1 MKKTILIFS
10 ILTLSLFLNN
20 CGGGGGGGG
29 GSNSSSFATSEYNQ
43 QYGLASIKASKAYDR
58 GYNGNGVKVAV
69 LDGGFDLAHTDL
81 DGNFI
86 TGYDTEDS
94 DNTPGAE
101 SHNTTMGGHGTHV
114 AGIIAAEKN
123 DSGMHG
129 VAYNASIIPV
139 KVFKDNGTA
148 VSGMN
153 LGIDYAT
160 DNGAIALNNS
170 WGTSRSVSGTCN
182 GVNCYISVPYE
193 SSTGGFSSAE
203 ITSWAGVA
211 TDNNVAVFAA
221 GNNGNNS
228 STGAIKR
235 YRTSDNAYLYS
246 LTAQQ
251 TVDNGWISYT
261 NRSTAEAQY
270 ALNASAVAN
279 NWINV
284 IALDSNNTIASYS
297 NGCGNTKAYCIAA
310 PGTDINSTV
319 PTALDSDGFGT
330 MSGTS
335 MAAPHVSAAIA
346 ILKHEY
352 PNLTGAEIVDLL
364 LTNATDLGASGTDDV
379 YGVGLLNLDAA
390 TTPSGVMVV
399 ALSDSS
405 NNLDKLDLSTSSIN
419 FSTLFN
425 NELISK
431 HNFIGVV
438 DDYNRVY
445 SHNMKDY
452 SYFQEKDRSVLDEMF
467 LSTRGRVTE
476 KIKID
481 QFNTSSFSTTDHSNL
496 IKYGNLKYQSYEN
509 PYNQI
514 LSTSNDNQTFYNSKL
529 KANFTIFD
537 NKVSKN
543 NFIYFVNF
551 INKNN
556 TKLKLGIV
564 NEGQSF
570 LGTKGS
576 GLFETKQNTK
586 TFFVDYKKK
595 FEIKSTDL
603 LLDLTLGQTQ
613 VDFKHSNYI
622 KDAQITT
629 AAYKL
634 GFQSAFEKKKI
645 KNFIGFNHPLGIVNG
660 TLDVQTISGYGNNGD
675 YVNREQKIDLVNNT
689 VSFMTNTSKFF
700 NENSLLNFQTMINN
714 NNSSAAGLY
723 VFKF

>member
-1 MKKTILIFS
+1 
-10 ILTLSLFLNN
+10 
-20 CGGGGGGGG
+20 
-29 GSNSSSFATSEYNQ
+29 
-43 QYGLASIKASKAYDR
+43 
-58 GYNGNGVKVAV
+58 
-69 LDGGFDLAHTDL
+69 
-81 DGNFI
+81 
-86 TGYDTEDS
+86 
-94 DNTPGAE
+94 
-101 SHNTTMGGHGTHV
+101 
-114 AGIIAAEKN
+114 
-123 DSGMHG
+123 
-129 VAYNASIIPV
+129 
-139 KVFKDNGTA
+139 
-148 VSGMN
+148 
-153 LGIDYAT
+153 
-160 DNGAIALNNS
+160 
-170 WGTSRSVSGTCN
+170 
-182 GVNCYISVPYE
+182 
-193 SSTGGFSSAE
+193 
-203 ITSWAGVA
+203 
-211 TDNNVAVFAA
+211 
-221 GNNGNNS
+221 
-228 STGAIKR
+228 
-235 YRTSDNAYLYS
+235 
-246 LTAQQ
+246 
-251 TVDNGWISYT
+251 
-261 NRSTAEAQY
+261 
-270 ALNASAVAN
+270 
-279 NWINV
+279 
-284 IALDSNNTIASYS
+284 
-297 NGCGNTKAYCIAA
+297 
-310 PGTDINSTV
+310 
-319 PTALDSDGFGT
+319 

-452 SYFQEKDRSVLDEMF
+452 SYFQEKDKSILDEMF
-467 LSTRGRVTE
+467 LSTRGRVSE

-481 QFNTSSFSTTDHSNL
+481 QFNTSSFSKTDHSNL

-514 LSTSNDNQTFYNSKL
+514 LSTSNDNQTFYNSKI

-570 LGTKGS
+570 LGTKSS

-622 KDAQITT
+622 KDA
-629 AAYKL
+629 
-634 GFQSAFEKKKI
+634 FFEKKK
-645 KNFIGFNHPLGIVNG
+645 HPSHVGHLGQ
-660 TLDVQTISGYGNNGD
+660 L
-675 YVNREQKIDLVNNT
+675 LVNERRLLHGRPDPPAVLRSYERNMFG
-689 VSFMTNTSKFF
+689 VMERTSPDARK
-700 NENSLLNFQTMINN
+700 
-714 NNSSAAGLY
+714 SSDRSSCGSRSRMLHNWPQ
-723 VFKF
+723 